1 MSTLNVDKVD
11 PSTGTALEIGTS
23 GDTVTVPS
31 GATFNVAGTM
41 QSGGV
46 TVANT
51 PAFQAYMSANQVIS
65 NDTDTVLQFNTEE
78 YDTAGDYDTS
88 TYKFTPQTAGKYFI
102 YATCAP
108 SGDAN
113 SALQVG
119 IFHIRKNDS
128 RILESRTNFN
138 SNNGRTASQQI
149 SIVMDLNGSSDY
161 VHLIGNVAQSG
172 GTPTIEA
179 GQRFSVFGAYKLIG
193 V

>member
-1 MSTLNVDKVD
+1 MSTLKVD
-11 PSTGTALEIGTS
+11 TILKRTGTGTITVGQS
-23 GDTVTVPS
+23 GDTISIPS
-31 GATFNVAGTM
+31 GATLNVAG
-41 QSGGV
+41 SSV
-46 TVANT
+46 TAADNG

-78 YDTAGDYDTS
+78 YDTAGAYDTS

-108 SGDAN
+108 SGDSN

-119 IFHIRKNDS
+119 IFHIRKNNT

-172 GTPTIEA
+172 GTPTIEG
-179 GQRFSVFGAYKLIG
+179 GQRFSVFGAYRLLG

>member
-1 MSTLNVDKVD
+1 MVSQIKVN
-11 PSTGTALEIGTS
+11 EIIKQSGSSITIGES
-23 GDTVTVPS
+23 GDTI
-31 GATFNVAGTM
+31 NLAG
-41 QSGGV
+41 SAYAA
-46 TVANT
+46 ANNG

-78 YDTAGDYDTS
+78 YDTAGAYDTS

-108 SGDAN
+108 SGDSN

-119 IFHIRKNDS
+119 IFHIRKNNT

-172 GTPTIEA
+172 GTPRIEG
-179 GQRFSVFGAYKLIG
+179 GQRFSVFGAYRLLG

>member
-1 MSTLNVDKVD
+1 VSTLNVDKVD